1 MIETGDGANL
11 MSIVREYEYK
21 PRWKPIVLG
30 IAFFGLAAVFLGS
43 EAAHNDRGLVIN
55 RFIEL
60 GPEGATAFY
69 WMLTAC
75 GVGFVVI
82 GVLLAHHRTT
92 YQQRLVFGTAAVTVP
107 ASRWSREVKEI
118 VYREIWKLSTAT
130 VGSQRFLYVLYAG
143 GRYTITAAML
153 PSTELFEEV
162 CELLT
167 AKVQE
172 ALAIEQGAA
181 SSSVAFKGKEDIAN

>member
-1 MIETGDGANL
+1 MIQRGEGANL

-43 EAAHNDRGLVIN
+43 EAACNDRGLIIN

-60 GPEGATAFY
+60 GPEGATVFY
-69 WMLTAC
+69 WVLTAC
-75 GVGFVVI
+75 SVGFVAI
-82 GVLLAHHRTT
+82 GVLLAHHRTA

-107 ASRWSREVKEI
+107 ASRWSREEKVI
-118 VYREIWKLSTAT
+118 VYREIRKLSTAT
-130 VGSQRFLYVLYAG
+130 VGSQWFLYVLHPS
-143 GRYTITAAML
+143 GRYTITASML
-153 PSTELFEEV
+153 PSTESFEEV
-162 CELLT
+162 CELLA

-172 ALAIEQGAA
+172 AQAIEQGPA
-181 SSSVAFKGKEDIAN
+181 SSSVAFKGKEGITN